1 MNVISRLKDQSNT
14 DIFREQGI
22 KYLGLFGSYA
32 RNEAKKDSDIDLLVD
47 FRQTKSLFELADI
60 VLFLRKILGKEVDL
74 VDRKTLKRDFA
85 PYIMQDLITVYEER

>member
-1 MNVISRLKDQSNT
+1 MNVVSQLKDQSST

-47 FRQTKSLFELADI
+47 FRKTKSLFELAEI
-60 VLFLRKILGKEVDL
+60 VLLLKKIFNKEIDL
-74 VDRKTLKRDFA
+74 VDRKTLKRDFT
-85 PYIMQDLITVYEER
+85 PYIMRDLITVYEER